1 MIVAIMQPYFF
12 PYIGYFQLMHAVD
25 TFVFFDDV
33 QYIDR
38 GWVNRNR
45 IPLGGKAAWLSM
57 PVAHAS
63 QKLPIKDRE
72 YLVEKGAKPIQQK
85 IRSAYP
91 KPSQRAGH
99 ALIEDLLFFGEKNVA
114 AYNCNLL
121 QSIANYLG
129 IPCKFTT
136 SSAVLG
142 ECSLRGQERII
153 KLCKKLNASEY
164 INPIGGLP
172 LYDSQMFEKEN
183 IKLSFL
189 RTTAVPC
196 VIDGKPIHFS
206 IIEKLINIEKK
217 DIAAELSN
225 YELITADRDTQ
236 WNV

>member
-1 MIVAIMQPYFF
+1 MIVAVMQPYFF

-63 QKLPIKDRE
+63 QKLAIKDRE
-72 YLVEKGAKPIQQK
+72 YLIEKGAKPIQQK

-91 KPSQRAGH
+91 KPSQRAGL

-114 AYNCNLL
+114 AYNGNLL
-121 QSIANYLG
+121 QSIATYLG
-129 IPCKFTT
+129 MRCHFTT
-136 SSAVLG
+136 SSKVLG
-142 ECSLRGQERII
+142 ECSLRGPERII
-153 KLCKKLNASEY
+153 EVCKILNASDY
-164 INPIGGLP
+164 INPIGGLS
-172 LYDSQMFEKEN
+172 LYNSQMFENEN

-189 RTTAVPC
+189 RTTATSC
-196 VIDGKPIHFS
+196 TIGGEPIHFS
-206 IIEKLINIEKK
+206 IIDKLINIDKES
-217 DIAAELSN
+217 IATELPN
-225 YELITADRDTQ
+225 YELITAPRGAQ
-236 WNV
+236 WNA